1 MARILVVEDE
11 DALRR
16 TVTLVLARRGHEVAE
31 ADGVASAEELLAVA
45 PGGFD
50 LIVLDLNLPDRTGWD
65 LMRSLAQRP
74 APPAV
79 IVVTAVRPL
88 QRRLDEFRPDGLLIK
103 PFPID
108 ALVRLIERVL
118 SRSRQPTPPR
128 QEPEQLP
135 PQAARSL

>member
-16 TVTLVLARRGHEVAE
+16 TVTLLLARRGHEIAE
-31 ADGVASAEELLAVA
+31 ADGVEAAEEALAAA
-45 PGGFD
+45 PGEFD

-65 LMRSLAQRP
+65 LMRDLARRVT
-74 APPAV
+74 PPAV
-79 IVVTAVRPL
+79 IVITAVRPL
-88 QRRLDEFRPDGLLIK
+88 QRRLDEFHPDGLLIK

-118 SRSRQPTPPR
+118 GRSHEPAAPR
-128 QEPEQLP
+128 G
-135 PQAARSL
+135 